1 MTADIVAQALT
12 HLRTE
17 LLLREEDLGDVL
29 AIAAASLGG
38 SLDDIRLALAAGDA
52 RKIAFAAHTLK
63 GNLRNL
69 GLNQASEQARDI
81 ELAARDEGR
90 TDLGPQAAR
99 LTELLAPLLAG

>member
-1 MTADIVAQALT
+1 MNADIITLVLT

-17 LLLREEDLGDVL
+17 LLLQEDDLADVL
-29 AIAAASLGG
+29 IIAASSLSG
-38 SLDDIRLALAAGDA
+38 SLDDIRLALSAGDA

-81 ELAARDEGR
+81 ETAARDEGR
-90 TDLGPQAAR
+90 TDLLPQTERLAAM
-99 LTELLAPLLAG
+99 LSPLLAR